1 MHKQHIPILVK
12 EIIDMIPNHTQC
24 IMDWTFWHGGHT
36 LAFAQYAQQHNTNIH
51 IIWFDRDS
59 NVLEHGKAYI
69 GNHIQDI
76 NSITITYIN
85 DSYAN
90 SLQYI
95 KPQSVDFLLLD
106 LGINWE
112 HVTDSNRWFSFQW
125 DWPLDMRFDK
135 NSWKTAYEVI
145 KSSTL
150 DQMIRRFIDYG
161 DFTEKRAHT
170 IATLISNNKSNS
182 LLKSTLWLC
191 NLLKEIRVWK
201 NELAPIF
208 QCIRI
213 ATNNEFEHIDNII
226 NQLDDILAPWWRCAI
241 ISFHS
246 IEDRIIKYH
255 FKSLAENHWYH
266 IITKH
271 VIKPH
276 RTEVQRNKAS
286 RSAKLRIIEKSK

>member
-12 EIIDMIPNHTQC
+12 EIIDMIPNHTEC

-36 LAFAQYAQQHNTNIH
+36 LAFAQYAQQHNKNIH

-59 NVLEHGKAYI
+59 NVLEHGKEYI
-69 GNHIQDI
+69 GKHIQDI
-76 NSITITYIN
+76 NTITITYIN

-95 KPQSVDFLLLD
+95 KPQSIDFLLLD

-112 HVTDSNRWFSFQW
+112 HVTDSDRWFSFQW

-161 DFTEKRAHT
+161 DFTEKRAYT

-182 LLKSTLWLC
+182 LLKSTLWFC

-213 ATNNEFEHIDNII
+213 ATNNEFQHIDNII
-226 NQLDDILAPWWRCAI
+226 SQLNDILAPWWRCAI

-255 FKSLAENHWYH
+255 FKSLAENYWYH

-276 RTEVQRNKAS
+276 RTEIQRNKAS